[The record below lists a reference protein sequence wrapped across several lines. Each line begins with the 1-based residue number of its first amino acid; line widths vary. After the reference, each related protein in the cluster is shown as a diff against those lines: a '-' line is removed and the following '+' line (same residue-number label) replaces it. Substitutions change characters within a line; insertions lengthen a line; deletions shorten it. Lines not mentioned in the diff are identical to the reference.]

1 MKVTVHLMD
10 GTDAEFPTAYAVEV
24 QAPLLVV
31 RYYTPERWG
40 PFYWRRRKG
49 FEPFRL
55 DEVRW
60 YTTEGVRD
68 GRAHHT

>member
-10 GTDAEFPTAYAVEV
+10 GTTAEFPTAYAVEV

-31 RYYTPERWG
+31 RYYDPAPSKFFR
-40 PFYWRRRKG
+40 RRRKN
-49 FEPFRL
+49 FEVFPL
-55 DEVRW
+55 NEVRW